1 MFGGNKRQQES
12 RQVEEKLEAR
22 FRKLFENCPDAIF
35 LADAESGI
43 IIDVNLAACELMD
56 MPREEILGLHQ
67 SQLHPEEETE
77 KYKAIFQ
84 EHIQKGKAITQDIHI
99 RRPSGE
105 LVPVDISATLVEVSG
120 ERIVQGVFRDS
131 TERKRVEEALR
142 ESEHKYRD
150 LVESIDD
157 VLYSVDEN
165 GIITYASPAVDSVSG
180 YSASEVIGRHFSDF
194 IYEEDWERIR
204 RNFMRILSG
213 QRSEVNECRALTK
226 SGKIRWM
233 RTSSQPIFVE
243 DRVVGVQG
251 MLADITERKQAEE
264 DIKRRN
270 EELAALNAIAST
282 VARSLDLDEVMNQAL
297 DKVLEVMRVEV
308 GTIRLL
314 DAHTGE
320 MVLAA
325 YSGLS
330 DEYVQTLKRLRVN
343 AAEILSLVTSGE
355 PVLVEDLSKDPRAEP
370 SLREAFAKERLQSL
384 VAVPLK
390 SKEKVLGILVV
401 ISRDAHRF
409 TLQDVEL
416 LTSIG
421 GQIGMAIEN
430 SSLYQEDLQRVFE
443 MEALCQTTL
452 DITKQLDL
460 PRLLRSIV
468 ERAAALVGTRG
479 GGLYLYR
486 PEEKELEL
494 VVSYHLDRDYTG
506 TRLAVGEGLSGE
518 VVLTGEPLIVED
530 YASWQGKSEKYK
542 DTPLRGI
549 MAVPLRWGE
558 KIVGVLNVTD
568 IEQPK
573 TFTDHDLWL
582 LELFASQ
589 AAIAIEN
596 ARLFVER
603 ERRIRQ
609 LATLHKVSLEVVATT
624 NLSDVL
630 ATVVEKAVQLLE
642 AQAGAID
649 LFDPETQE
657 LEMKVSYGYSKD
669 YSGIRLAFG
678 QGVVGKVAESKQPLI
693 VDDYAHWPERVP
705 QVEKD
710 EIGAALGVP
719 LMRGAEFLGVL
730 TIDRRASVSRPFDE
744 NDLELAT
751 LFASQAAI
759 AIENARLH
767 EETKRSLEE
776 LSAIEEIVHELSSTL
791 DSERV
796 IQLVLD
802 KAIQSTDASAGS
814 ITILDETGIGLLLL
828 AEQGYPAEV

>member
-1 MFGGNKRQQES
+1 
-12 RQVEEKLEAR
+12 
-22 FRKLFENCPDAIF
+22 
-35 LADAESGI
+35 
-43 IIDVNLAACELMD
+43 
-56 MPREEILGLHQ
+56 
-67 SQLHPEEETE
+67 
-77 KYKAIFQ
+77 
-84 EHIQKGKAITQDIHI
+84 
-99 RRPSGE
+99 
-105 LVPVDISATLVEVSG
+105 
-120 ERIVQGVFRDS
+120 
-131 TERKRVEEALR
+131 
-142 ESEHKYRD
+142 
-150 LVESIDD
+150 
-157 VLYSVDEN
+157 
-165 GIITYASPAVDSVSG
+165 
-180 YSASEVIGRHFSDF
+180 
-194 IYEEDWERIR
+194 
-204 RNFMRILSG
+204 
-213 QRSEVNECRALTK
+213 
-226 SGKIRWM
+226 
-233 RTSSQPIFVE
+233 
-243 DRVVGVQG
+243 
-251 MLADITERKQAEE
+251 
-264 DIKRRN
+264 
-270 EELAALNAIAST
+270 
-282 VARSLDLDEVMNQAL
+282 
-297 DKVLEVMRVEV
+297 
-308 GTIRLL
+308 
-314 DAHTGE
+314 
-320 MVLAA
+320 
-325 YSGLS
+325 
-330 DEYVQTLKRLRVN
+330 
-343 AAEILSLVTSGE
+343 
-355 PVLVEDLSKDPRAEP
+355 
-370 SLREAFAKERLQSL
+370 
-384 VAVPLK
+384 
-390 SKEKVLGILVV
+390 
-401 ISRDAHRF
+401 
-409 TLQDVEL
+409 
-416 LTSIG
+416 
-421 GQIGMAIEN
+421 
-430 SSLYQEDLQRVFE
+430 
-443 MEALCQTTL
+443 
-452 DITKQLDL
+452 

-730 TIDRRASVSRPFDE
+730 TIDRRAS
-744 NDLELAT
+744 
-751 LFASQAAI
+751 
-759 AIENARLH
+759 
-767 EETKRSLEE
+767 
-776 LSAIEEIVHELSSTL
+776 
-791 DSERV
+791 
-796 IQLVLD
+796 
-802 KAIQSTDASAGS
+802 
-814 ITILDETGIGLLLL
+814 
-828 AEQGYPAEV
+828 